1 MKTKNILLAL
11 LLGITTGYIQAQQ
24 PQSSQRSSIHTQ
36 GDSII
41 IRKGSGDMRIK
52 IYENLPDDNDEKEV
66 EVYEGVYLQQVD
78 ADKRTFLDALPFV
91 PKKKR
96 QNSYSPHTSGIYIGY
111 SRMANDF
118 LSFRSSAV
126 ANIDISCSWEFGI
139 NLLSFYHNF
148 KKNPHWGINL
158 GTSWGYR
165 SYRLDGSRA
174 LLKTDGHAYFAGSTP
189 ETSYGGSRLRH
200 FFFRIPIT
208 AEWQQKMGEHAF
220 FINAGP
226 EFEIRHGIKSFSHI
240 DGSKRKTTVG
250 KGMYLQPV
258 GVNLLVQAG
267 YGDFGIYL
275 RYSANRMFQKD
286 KGPEMSPY
294 SFGLAWYW

>member
-1 MKTKNILLAL
+1 MKTKNIILAAWL
-11 LLGITTGYIQAQQ
+11 CIATGYAQAQQ
-24 PQSSQRSSIHTQ
+24 PETPQRATIFTQ

-52 IYENLPDDNDEKEV
+52 IYEDLPNDSKEKEV
-66 EVYEGVYLQQVD
+66 EVYEGVYLEQID

-96 QNSYSPHTSGIYIGY
+96 QNSYSPHTSGVYVGY
-111 SRMANDF
+111 SRIANDF
-118 LSFRSSAV
+118 LSFGSSPT
-126 ANIDISCSWEFGI
+126 ANINISCSWEFGF

-148 KKNPHWGINL
+148 KKNPHWGINV

-165 SYRLDGSRA
+165 SYHLDGNRA
-174 LLKTDGHAYFAGSTP
+174 LLKANGKTYFAESDENTN
-189 ETSYGGSRLRH
+189 YIGSRLRY
-200 FFFRIPIT
+200 FFFRIPLI
-208 AEWQQKMGEHAF
+208 AEWQQKVGRHAF

-226 EFEIRHGIKSFSHI
+226 EFEIRHGIKSYSHI
-240 DGSKRKTTVG
+240 DGGKRQTLG
-250 KGMYLQPV
+250 KGMYLQPI
-258 GVNLLVQAG
+258 GVNMLVQAG
-267 YGDFGIYL
+267 YGDIGVYM

-286 KGPEMSPY
+286 KGPKMSSY